1 MKCPAP
7 ARPGSQS
14 ARRPWRCWPG
24 RSTGSATRFA
34 IAGFHSNTR
43 HEVRYQHI
51 LGFSERWGEAS
62 KGRLAAVQAGY
73 STRMGAAMR
82 HAAHYL
88 GAQKADKKLLLVL
101 TDGEPADVDMSDPQA
116 LILDTR
122 QAVKELTQ
130 QGIHSHCISLDPN
143 ADAYVRD
150 IFGHHFTVV
159 DRVEQ
164 LPERLPRLFMA
175 LTR

>member
-1 MKCPAP
+1 
-7 ARPGSQS
+7 
-14 ARRPWRCWPG
+14 
-24 RSTGSATRFA
+24 
-34 IAGFHSNTR
+34 
-43 HEVRYQHI
+43 
-51 LGFSERWGEAS
+51 
-62 KGRLAAVQAGY
+62 
-73 STRMGAAMR
+73 
-82 HAAHYL
+82 L

-159 DRVEQ
+159 DRVDQ
-164 LPERLPRLFMA
+164 LPERFTQAVHGAHALNRARRQAGRRYCSGKPRRSQPGPAALPAMPSRTLKTCVKPCA
-175 LTR
+175 SR